1 MCPILIDAQYG
12 TFAVDG
18 VVFRDVGFSA
28 KKSPPVRVLATPPP
42 LESSRLSFLDEF
54 ER

>member
-28 KKSPPVRVLATPPP
+28 KKSPPARVC
-42 LESSRLSFLDEF
+42 SRHHRRWSRLSFLDEF